1 MSKIVLVNKEEVGAW
16 LFNNAKNGHISDA
29 VVGEVN
35 GETVNVMFI
44 NRNTKE
50 TIKLDWKQQ
59 IDINL

>member
-1 MSKIVLVNKEEVGAW
+1 MSKIILVNKEEVGAW

-29 VVGEVN
+29 VKGEVN

-50 TIKLDWKQQ
+50 TIKLNWK
-59 IDINL
+59 